1 MGGSLQRLG
10 HRRERNSCFARRCL
24 AQNRLR
30 HPPAASTPMVHRVH
44 TLLIFR
50 RFLLPPC
57 KVLDTKDL
65 VLKTLVAH
73 LQIRG
78 LARERTSY
86 FETADVQLLD
96 DGHALL
102 EDGSEEAIG
111 DLPRE

>member
-1 MGGSLQRLG
+1 M
-10 HRRERNSCFARRCL
+10 
-24 AQNRLR
+24 
-30 HPPAASTPMVHRVH
+30 TVHRVH
-44 TLLIFR
+44 ALVIFR
-50 RFLLPPC
+50 RFLFPPW

-86 FETADVQLLD
+86 FETADVHLLD
-96 DGHALL
+96 AGHALL
-102 EDGSEEAIG
+102 DDGSEEAIG